1 MEANASL
8 VINAGTLQI
17 GGAITNAGTLSAT
30 DGTVEFNGSLAQT
43 IPAGVFNGNKIMNL
57 IVSNDLS
64 IAGTDSI
71 TGTPSIAQGKTLYT
85 NNNLV
90 LKSTAAGTARIAE
103 LPVDG
108 SGNANGLY

>member
-1 MEANASL
+1 
-8 VINAGTLQI
+8 
-17 GGAITNAGTLSAT
+17 
-30 DGTVEFNGSLAQT
+30 
-43 IPAGVFNGNKIMNL
+43 MNL

-64 IAGTDSI
+64 IASTDSI

-90 LKSTAAGTARIAE
+90 LKSTAAGTARAE

-108 SGNANGLY
+108 SGKCNGLYWGVSVLSDSYQHASVDGY